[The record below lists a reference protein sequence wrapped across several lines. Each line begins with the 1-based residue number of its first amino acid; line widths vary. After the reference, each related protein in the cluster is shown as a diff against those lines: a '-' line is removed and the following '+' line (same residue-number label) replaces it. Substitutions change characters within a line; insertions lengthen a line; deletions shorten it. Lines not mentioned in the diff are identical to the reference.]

1 MLSAKA
7 KAIKEEKV
15 SNILKVL
22 MQLYTMISE
31 SYSPVKWSVLTQGF
45 EVSPSIRT
53 VLIDKGI
60 VAVSKKH
67 TNAFFYW
74 QTKAMTPN
82 WDLAESVYDSMENYK
97 RTKASNKTME
107 NNFNSI
113 VERKKLIPIN
123 LNPVASKLPTIKKP
137 VSESDSQR
145 GKHWNRIEGRIDAI
159 RKILYYC
166 AMPRNSVELK
176 AKLKE
181 VTCGAPTL
189 QWLKLNGWLLSTEKG
204 KWFNI
209 GEMDPS
215 RFDEA
220 CLNKLKADLKEGNI
234 GSAIDTHK
242 ATHQAPKHSKLV
254 DLQKRL
260 NENVLSALGNETIDA
275 WRRYMCNNIKEHT
288 YNEIFNWLVNNK
300 YFVCTNLTPLSFQ
313 VNGLVSEISYEE
325 VVRMNND
332 IKLGLDSTKVLRYQD
347 NFGSETSE
355 EKQSFIKLKEAID
368 KTVLSIHP
376 AAEVSLELL
385 QAKISQT
392 HKFCK
397 EISYWLVNNDY
408 FKATHPYPYFSRTIE
423 VEAISLTSAKQLL
436 NDILTKNPNTQGF
449 LKGVIEES
457 IIDYKRGINQQDRE
471 KEVKN
476 SQNNVIEITEKPST
490 LSPVDA
496 LRKERIKFAK
506 MLFKLGDVKGANEI
520 LEREV

>member
-7 KAIKEEKV
+7 KAIKEEKI

-97 RTKASNKTME
+97 RTKASNKAME

-123 LNPVASKLPTIKKP
+123 LNPIASKLPTIKKP
-137 VSESDSQR
+137 TSINDNQR
-145 GKHWNRIEGRIDAI
+145 GKHFNRIEGRIDAI
-159 RKILYYC
+159 KQILYYC

-220 CLNKLKADLKEGNI
+220 CLNKLKADLKKGNI
-234 GSAIDTHK
+234 GSVIDMRK
-242 ATHQAPKHSKLV
+242 ATKQVPQNAKLV

-300 YFVCTNLTPLSFQ
+300 YFLCTNLTPLTFQ

-332 IKLGLDSTKVLRYQD
+332 IKLGVDSTKVLRYE
-347 NFGSETSE
+347 SEFE
-355 EKQSFIKLKEAID
+355 AVEKEGLSFIKLKEVID
-368 KTVLSIHP
+368 GKILTIKQYGNDKFHHYSNILRREGIKKEGQIIYWLINNNYLVYAGGGTHYPSFDPSKIKLSIDLI
-376 AAEVSLELL
+376 VVKSLL
-385 QAKISQT
+385 K
-392 HKFCK
+392 
-397 EISYWLVNNDY
+397 D
-408 FKATHPYPYFSRTIE
+408 IE
-423 VEAISLTSAKQLL
+423 DG
-436 NDILTKNPNTQGF
+436 NKNTLGF
-449 LKGVIEES
+449 LPEVIKKQIEDFETINSFNKDKGWSETTV
-457 IIDYKRGINQQDRE
+457 
-471 KEVKN
+471 
-476 SQNNVIEITEKPST
+476 T

-496 LRKERIKFAK
+496 LREERIKFAK

-520 LEREV
+520 LEKEV